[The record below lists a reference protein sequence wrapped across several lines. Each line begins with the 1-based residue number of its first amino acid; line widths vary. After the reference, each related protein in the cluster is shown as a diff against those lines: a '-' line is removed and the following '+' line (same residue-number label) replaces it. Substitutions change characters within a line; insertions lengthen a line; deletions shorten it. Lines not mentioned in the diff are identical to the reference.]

1 MDSEPPSS
9 YQLSQCLEVS
19 QVASFRNGAILCQS
33 MAASWASAHLLS
45 ENPGECKSVRLG
57 WRALTDL
64 NFLVWSAWFWYNSL
78 LTTRA
83 EYNHQSCRLLA
94 WLRSHSVITENS

>member
-19 QVASFRNGAILCQS
+19 QVASFRNGAIICQS
-33 MAASWASAHLLS
+33 MAASWASQHLIAS
-45 ENPGECKSVRLG
+45 NPGELKSVRLS
-57 WRALTDL
+57 WRALTDVK
-64 NFLVWSAWFWYNSL
+64 FWVWSAWFWYNSL
-78 LTTRA
+78 VPGRA

-94 WLRSHSVITENS
+94 WLRSLIS